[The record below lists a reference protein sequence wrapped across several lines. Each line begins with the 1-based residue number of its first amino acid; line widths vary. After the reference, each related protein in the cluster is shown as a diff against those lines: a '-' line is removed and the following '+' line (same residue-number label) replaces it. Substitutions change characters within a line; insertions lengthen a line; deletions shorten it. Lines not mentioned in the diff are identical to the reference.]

1 MNKLT
6 TKLLPLLAMIPMIAT
21 PVMAND
27 YYSNQ
32 FGIKIFDNMFDRTK
46 FMVMSE
52 SVSGHHHI
60 TNAPCTISR
69 GEQVGIMTQW
79 INKDGVQ
86 TLYMMSTDCVAYY
99 QF

>member
-1 MNKLT
+1 
-6 TKLLPLLAMIPMIAT
+6 
-21 PVMAND
+21 
-27 YYSNQ
+27 
-32 FGIKIFDNMFDRTK
+32 MFDRTK

-60 TNAPCTISR
+60 TDAPCTISR
-69 GEQVGIMTQW
+69 GEEVGIMTQW

-86 TLYMMSTDCVAYY
+86 TLHMMSTDCVVYY